1 MVQFQEVTICLLVKG
16 HPPTQLLLGWKK
28 TGLGQG
34 KYAGLGGKVE
44 AGETREVA
52 AIRELHE
59 EAGVIVSPDDLEYL
73 GHLTFLFPSKPE
85 WNERAHVFLVRKWDG
100 EPVETREM
108 RPTWFALDQIPYDE
122 MWDDYRYWLPRALQG
137 RSVTARFV
145 YAQDN
150 ETVYTVEDDLA

>member
-1 MVQFQEVTICLLVKG
+1 MVEVTICLLVKG
-16 HPPTQLLLGWKK
+16 NPPTQLLLGWKK

-59 EAGVIVSPDDLEYL
+59 EAGVIVSSDDLEYL
-73 GHLTFLFPSKPE
+73 GQLNFLFPSKPE
-85 WNERAHVFLVRKWDG
+85 WDELAHVFLVRKWDG

-108 RPTWFALDQIPYDE
+108 RPTWFAPDQVPYGG

-150 ETVYTVEDDLA
+150 ETVHTVEGDLA